1 MEFYQCRKL
10 ETVMVVVFEEM
21 QSDLRSLLPHIAK
34 FAGLHAV
41 GSARLF
47 DSWLTSFF
55 ETIGAEAGGRGCGAA
70 G

>member
-1 MEFYQCRKL
+1 MRLVRGARYYVEFYQCRKL

-41 GSARLF
+41 GSARL
-47 DSWLTSFF
+47 
-55 ETIGAEAGGRGCGAA
+55 
-70 G
+70 

>member
-1 MEFYQCRKL
+1 MRLVRWARYYVEFYQCRKL

-41 GSARLF
+41 GSARLCF
-47 DSWLTSFF
+47 KLRRKLCALT
-55 ETIGAEAGGRGCGAA
+55 
-70 G
+70 